1 MEQPVKT
8 RIKID
13 DYSRFETPQVIEN
26 ITRDLRRQ
34 RHESYRRGMRHGR
47 HLQHKREQ
55 RDRLWNYIGIATLA
69 FCTGAWLGVALTN
82 GTW

>member
-1 MEQPVKT
+1 MEQQVKR

-13 DYSRFETPQVIEN
+13 DYTRFETPTQIEN
-26 ITRDLRRQ
+26 ITRDLTRQ
-34 RHESYRRGMRHGR
+34 RHESYRRGMKHGR

-55 RDRLWNYIGIATLA
+55 RDRLWNYSAVAMLA
-69 FCTGAWLGVALTN
+69 FMTGAWLGVALTN